1 MRFRFEALLQIHKN
15 KENLLQ
21 KELGVILTHKQT
33 QQNRQ
38 DFLKN
43 TRENKINQVNQ
54 RMTQDTTIDTHFL
67 YDMFF
72 KGNSLQNNR
81 QKKIISEIDTRTEAK
96 REELVEASR
105 KRRTMEILKDRDL
118 EQYRS
123 KLAKMETESMD
134 EIASNHW
141 SLNS

>member
-1 MRFRFEALLQIHKN
+1 MKFRFETLLKVHKN
-15 KENLLQ
+15 RENLLQ
-21 KELGVILTHKQT
+21 KQLGDILAHKQK

-38 DFLKN
+38 SLLKDARKN
-43 TRENKINQVNQ
+43 EIKEVNQ
-54 RMTQDTTIDTHFL
+54 RMIKDTSINTYVL
-67 YDMFF
+67 YNKFF
-72 KGNSLQNNR
+72 DGNYLQNNL
-81 QKKIISEIDTRTEAK
+81 QETIISEIDTRAEGK

-134 EIASNHW
+134 ETASNHW
-141 SLNS
+141 SLNL

>member
-72 KGNSLQNNR
+72 KGNYLQNNR
-81 QKKIISEIDTRTEAK
+81 QKKIISEVNTRAEAK

-105 KRRTMEILKDRDL
+105 KRRTMEILKERDL
-118 EQYRS
+118 KQH
-123 KLAKMETESMD
+123 KKKMAKIETETMD
-134 EIASNHW
+134 EIASNYWHLK
-141 SLNS
+141 S

>member
-1 MRFRFEALLQIHKN
+1 MKFRFETLLKVHKN
-15 KENLLQ
+15 RENLLQ
-21 KELGVILTHKQT
+21 KQLGDILAHKQK

-38 DFLKN
+38 DFLKDARKN
-43 TRENKINQVNQ
+43 EIKQVNQ
-54 RMTQDTTIDTHFL
+54 RMIKDTSINTYVL
-67 YDMFF
+67 YNKFF
-72 KGNSLQNNR
+72 DGNYLQNNR
-81 QKKIISEIDTRTEAK
+81 QETIISEIDTRAEAK

>member
-1 MRFRFEALLQIHKN
+1 MKFRFETLLKVHKN
-15 KENLLQ
+15 RENLLQ
-21 KELGVILTHKQT
+21 KQLGDILAHKQK
-33 QQNRQ
+33 QQSRQ
-38 DFLKN
+38 DLLKDARKN
-43 TRENKINQVNQ
+43 EIKLVNQ
-54 RMTQDTTIDTHFL
+54 QMTKDTSINTYIL
-67 YDMFF
+67 YNKFF
-72 KGNSLQNNR
+72 DSNYLQNNR
-81 QKKIISEIDTRTEAK
+81 QETIISEIDTRAEAK

-123 KLAKMETESMD
+123 KLTKMETESMD

>member
-1 MRFRFEALLQIHKN
+1 MKFRFETLLKVHKN
-15 KENLLQ
+15 RENLLQ
-21 KELGVILTHKQT
+21 KQLGDILAHKQK
-33 QQNRQ
+33 QQSRQ
-38 DFLKN
+38 DLLKDARKN
-43 TRENKINQVNQ
+43 EIKLVNR
-54 RMTQDTTIDTHFL
+54 RMTKDTSINTYVL
-67 YDMFF
+67 YNKFF
-72 KGNSLQNNR
+72 EGNYLQNNR
-81 QKKIISEIDTRTEAK
+81 QETIISEIDTRAEAK

-141 SLNS
+141 SLNL

>member
-1 MRFRFEALLQIHKN
+1 MKFRFETLLKVHKN
-15 KENLLQ
+15 RENLLQ
-21 KELGVILTHKQT
+21 KQLGDILAHKQK
-33 QQNRQ
+33 QQSRQ
-38 DFLKN
+38 DLLKDARKN
-43 TRENKINQVNQ
+43 EIKLVNQ
-54 RMTQDTTIDTHFL
+54 RMTKDTSINTYVL
-67 YDMFF
+67 YNKFF
-72 KGNSLQNNR
+72 DGNYLQNNR
-81 QKKIISEIDTRTEAK
+81 QETIISEIDTRAETK

-123 KLAKMETESMD
+123 KLAKLETESMD

>member
-1 MRFRFEALLQIHKN
+1 MKFRFETLLKVHKN
-15 KENLLQ
+15 RENLLQ
-21 KELGVILTHKQT
+21 KELGDILAHKQK

-43 TRENKINQVNQ
+43 TRKNKINQVNQ
-54 RMTQDTTIDTHFL
+54 RMTQDTTINTHFL

-72 KGNSLQNNR
+72 KGNYLQNNR
-81 QKKIISEIDTRTEAK
+81 QETIISEIDTRAEAK

>member
-1 MRFRFEALLQIHKN
+1 MKFRFETLLKVHKN
-15 KENLLQ
+15 RENLLQ
-21 KELGVILTHKQT
+21 KQLGDILAHKQK

-43 TRENKINQVNQ
+43 TRKNKINQVNQ
-54 RMTQDTTIDTHFL
+54 RMTQDTTINTHFL

-72 KGNSLQNNR
+72 KGNYLQNNR
-81 QKKIISEIDTRTEAK
+81 QETIISEIDTRAETK

-118 EQYRS
+118 ELYRS

>member
-43 TRENKINQVNQ
+43 TRAKKINQVNQ

-67 YDMFF
+67 YDMFL
-72 KGNSLQNNR
+72 KGNYLQNNR
-81 QKKIISEIDTRTEAK
+81 QKKIISEINTRAEAK

-105 KRRTMEILKDRDL
+105 KRRTMEILKERDL
-118 EQYRS
+118 KQYKI
-123 KLAKMETESMD
+123 KLAKMETETMD
-134 EIASNHW
+134 EIASNYWH
-141 SLNS
+141 LNS

>member
-1 MRFRFEALLQIHKN
+1 MKFRFETLLKVHKN
-15 KENLLQ
+15 RENLLQ
-21 KELGVILTHKQT
+21 KQLGDILAHKQK

-43 TRENKINQVNQ
+43 ARKNKINQVNQ
-54 RMTQDTTIDTHFL
+54 RMTQETTINTHFL

-72 KGNSLQNNR
+72 KGNYLQNNR
-81 QKKIISEIDTRTEAK
+81 QETIISEIDTRAEAK

>member
-1 MRFRFEALLQIHKN
+1 MKFRFETLLKVHKN
-15 KENLLQ
+15 RENLLQ
-21 KELGVILTHKQT
+21 KQLGDILAHKQK

-38 DFLKN
+38 DLLKDARKN
-43 TRENKINQVNQ
+43 EIKQVNQ
-54 RMTQDTTIDTHFL
+54 RMIKDTSINTYVL
-67 YDMFF
+67 YNKFF
-72 KGNSLQNNR
+72 DGNYLQNNR
-81 QKKIISEIDTRTEAK
+81 QETIISEIDTRAEAK

-118 EQYRS
+118 EQHRS
-123 KLAKMETESMD
+123 KLVKMETESMD

>member
-1 MRFRFEALLQIHKN
+1 MKFRFETLLKVHKN
-15 KENLLQ
+15 RENLLQ
-21 KELGVILTHKQT
+21 KQLGDILAHKQT

-38 DFLKN
+38 DLLKN

-54 RMTQDTTIDTHFL
+54 RMTQETTIDTHFL

-72 KGNSLQNNR
+72 KGNSLQNSL
-81 QKKIISEIDTRTEAK
+81 QKTIISEINTRADAK

-123 KLAKMETESMD
+123 KLARLETESMD

>member
-1 MRFRFEALLQIHKN
+1 MKFRFETLLKVHKN
-15 KENLLQ
+15 RENLLQ
-21 KELGVILTHKQT
+21 KQLGDILAHKQK

-38 DFLKN
+38 DLLKDVRKN
-43 TRENKINQVNQ
+43 EIKLVNQ
-54 RMTQDTTIDTHFL
+54 RMTKDTSINTYVL
-67 YDMFF
+67 YNKFF
-72 KGNSLQNNR
+72 DGNYLQGNR
-81 QKKIISEIDTRTEAK
+81 QEKIISEIDTRAETK

-123 KLAKMETESMD
+123 KLVKMETESMD
-134 EIASNHW
+134 EIASNYW

>member
-1 MRFRFEALLQIHKN
+1 MKFRFETLLKVHKN
-15 KENLLQ
+15 RENLLQ
-21 KELGVILTHKQT
+21 KQLGDILAHKQK

-43 TRENKINQVNQ
+43 TRKNKINQVNQ
-54 RMTQDTTIDTHFL
+54 RMTQDTTINTHFL

-72 KGNSLQNNR
+72 KGNYLQNNR
-81 QKKIISEIDTRTEAK
+81 QETIISEIDTRAEAK

>member
-1 MRFRFEALLQIHKN
+1 MKFRFETLLKVHKN
-15 KENLLQ
+15 RENLLQ
-21 KELGVILTHKQT
+21 KELGDILAHKQK

-38 DFLKN
+38 DFLKDARKN
-43 TRENKINQVNQ
+43 EIKQVNQ
-54 RMTQDTTIDTHFL
+54 RMIKDTSINTYVL
-67 YDMFF
+67 YNKFF
-72 KGNSLQNNR
+72 DGNYLQNNR
-81 QKKIISEIDTRTEAK
+81 QETIISEIDTRAEAK

>member
-1 MRFRFEALLQIHKN
+1 MKFRFETLLKVHKN
-15 KENLLQ
+15 RENLLQ
-21 KELGVILTHKQT
+21 KQLGDILAHKQK

-38 DFLKN
+38 DLLKDARKN
-43 TRENKINQVNQ
+43 EIKQVNQ
-54 RMTQDTTIDTHFL
+54 RMIKDTSINTYVL
-67 YDMFF
+67 YNKFF
-72 KGNSLQNNR
+72 DGNYLQNNH
-81 QKKIISEIDTRTEAK
+81 QETIISEIDTRAEAK

>member
-1 MRFRFEALLQIHKN
+1 MKFRFETLLKVHKN
-15 KENLLQ
+15 RENLLQ
-21 KELGVILTHKQT
+21 KQLGDILAHKQK
-33 QQNRQ
+33 QQSRQ
-38 DFLKN
+38 DFLKDARKN
-43 TRENKINQVNQ
+43 EIKLVNQ
-54 RMTQDTTIDTHFL
+54 RMTKDTSINTYVL
-67 YDMFF
+67 YNKFF
-72 KGNSLQNNR
+72 DGNYLQNNL
-81 QKKIISEIDTRTEAK
+81 QETIISEIDTRAEAK

-141 SLNS
+141 SLNL

>member
-1 MRFRFEALLQIHKN
+1 MKFRFGTLLKVHKN

-21 KELGVILTHKQT
+21 KQLGDILAHKQK

-43 TRENKINQVNQ
+43 TRKNKINQINQ
-54 RMTQDTTIDTHFL
+54 RMTQDTTINTHFL

-72 KGNSLQNNR
+72 KGNSFQNNR
-81 QKKIISEIDTRTEAK
+81 QETIISEIDTRAEAK

>member
-1 MRFRFEALLQIHKN
+1 MKFRFETLLKVHKN
-15 KENLLQ
+15 RENLLQ
-21 KELGVILTHKQT
+21 KELGEILAHKQK

-38 DFLKN
+38 DFLKDARKN
-43 TRENKINQVNQ
+43 EIKQVNQ
-54 RMTQDTTIDTHFL
+54 RMTQNTTIDTHFL

-72 KGNSLQNNR
+72 KGNSIQNNR
-81 QKKIISEIDTRTEAK
+81 QKKIISEINTRTEAK

-123 KLAKMETESMD
+123 KLAKLETESMD
-134 EIASNHW
+134 EIASNYWH
-141 SLNS
+141 LNS

>member
-1 MRFRFEALLQIHKN
+1 
-15 KENLLQ
+15 
-21 KELGVILTHKQT
+21 
-33 QQNRQ
+33 
-38 DFLKN
+38 
-43 TRENKINQVNQ
+43 
-54 RMTQDTTIDTHFL
+54 MTQDTTINTHFL

-72 KGNSLQNNR
+72 KGNSFQNNR
-81 QKKIISEIDTRTEAK
+81 QETIISEIDTRAEAK